1 MKNAKI
7 VKICQIVVQICN
19 ITVIIAQAIANA
31 FPNKSSEIGN
41 FSQEDLKLIKDF
53 MEQEKN

>member
-7 VKICQIVVQICN
+7 VKICQVVVQICN
-19 ITVIIAQAIANA
+19 ITVIIAQTIANA
-31 FPNKSSEIGN
+31 FPNKSAEVGN